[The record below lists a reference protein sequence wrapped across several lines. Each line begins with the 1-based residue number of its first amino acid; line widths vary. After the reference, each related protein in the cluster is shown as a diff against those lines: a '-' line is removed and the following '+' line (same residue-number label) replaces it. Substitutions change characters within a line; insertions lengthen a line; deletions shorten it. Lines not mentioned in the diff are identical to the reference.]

1 MYIQYISSW
10 CIASHDVMCLLTQP
24 ERKKKNQD
32 ELMQY
37 YAMCK
42 HPTNPM
48 AYNKAS
54 CVFAVGALVSCYT
67 NNCVKVM
74 CVCVVMC

>member
-1 MYIQYISSW
+1 
-10 CIASHDVMCLLTQP
+10 
-24 ERKKKNQD
+24 
-32 ELMQY
+32 MQY

-74 CVCVVMC
+74 CVCGHVLTTCMFMTTQAR